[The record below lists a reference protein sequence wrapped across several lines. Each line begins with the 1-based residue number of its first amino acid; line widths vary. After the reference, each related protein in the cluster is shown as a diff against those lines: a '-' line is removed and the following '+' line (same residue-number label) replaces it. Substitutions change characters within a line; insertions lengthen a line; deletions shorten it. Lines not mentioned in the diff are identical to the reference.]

1 MLYFLLI
8 PCGALTNL
16 TRNVAFFGGE
26 DVTMCTQLVQV
37 EI

>member
-1 MLYFLLI
+1 MLYFVPI

-16 TRNVAFFGGE
+16 TRNVPFLGGE
-26 DVTMCTQLVQV
+26 DVTMCMQLVQV